1 METSNLESENVN
13 PMDMDII
20 DRGVMFTKKPMD
32 RVKNARITKQE
43 LHDFVRWSFKHVNDE
58 GWSEMSNARI
68 SNLYLQETGRY
79 ICRSTIARNRYN
91 WFLKDGK
98 IVRVD

>member
-58 GWSEMSNARI
+58 GWSEMSSLKIA
-68 SNLYLQETGRY
+68 NLYFQETGKY
-79 ICRSTIARNRYN
+79 ISRSTVNRNRYN
-91 WFLKDGK
+91 WVMKNGD
-98 IVRVD
+98 IVRVN

>member
-1 METSNLESENVN
+1 METSKLESEYVN

-43 LHDFVRWSFKHVNDE
+43 LHDFVRWLFTHVNDD
-58 GWSEMSNARI
+58 GYDKMSNAKI
-68 SNLYLQETGRY
+68 ANMYFQETGKY
-79 ICRSTIARNRYN
+79 ISRQTVVRNRYN
-91 WFLKDGK
+91 WFIKDGK